1 LGAAR
6 TVTGSFFVMECGT
19 TRFAIDCGLFQGS
32 KEIRERNYQDFPVNP
47 RSLDFL
53 ILTHAH
59 IDHSGLIPKLVHRGF
74 SGPIYCTYPT
84 ADLASIMLPDSG
96 HIQEMEVEQ
105 KNRRAMRSGRPLLEP
120 IYTVEQAQRSLER
133 LRPVNYDE
141 MVQAA
146 PNVRFR
152 LRDAGHILGSAFV
165 ELWGTEDE
173 VTSKIVFSGDVG
185 NLNLPII
192 KDPTAIESADFL
204 LLESTYGNRYH
215 ERAEQRAQLM
225 RDTIKFTLAK
235 GGNLIIPSFAVER
248 TQDLLFDLC
257 QLRRQG
263 QLPEDV
269 PVYIDSPLAI
279 AATEVFRKNLPYWDD
294 QTRQLVEAGHSPFD
308 LPNLRFARTAEESRR
323 LNEINGRTIIISASG
338 MCDAGRIKHHL
349 KHNLWRPEA
358 TILFVGYQAEGT
370 LGRRLLEGE
379 KLVRIHGEEPALNAL
394 ADAIRSEL
402 HIPVHVPFWM
412 EEVDLRLRK
421 PPIQEMPVFEGD
433 VQQALKA
440 EHMYL
445 QLRLKLNEEFQRSW
459 RQQDYARLIEYLQ
472 EAGAA
477 LEQKTRGET
486 GQEPR

>member
-1 LGAAR
+1 
-6 TVTGSFFVMECGT
+6 
-19 TRFAIDCGLFQGS
+19 
-32 KEIRERNYQDFPVNP
+32 
-47 RSLDFL
+47 
-53 ILTHAH
+53 
-59 IDHSGLIPKLVHRGF
+59 
-74 SGPIYCTYPT
+74 
-84 ADLASIMLPDSG
+84 
-96 HIQEMEVEQ
+96 
-105 KNRRAMRSGRPLLEP
+105 
-120 IYTVEQAQRSLER
+120 
-133 LRPVNYDE
+133 
-141 MVQAA
+141 
-146 PNVRFR
+146 
-152 LRDAGHILGSAFV
+152 
-165 ELWGTEDE
+165 
-173 VTSKIVFSGDVG
+173 G